1 MMPAEPEKITHALLA
16 KLTPRIVALI
26 LMAAIVSLAGL
37 VILAIFK
44 GAEVDLLGFKVNAR
58 GTQPPAGVVT
68 KVTAEDFIARLPT
81 RVRGSPEEAKQ
92 KIDAELGASDKK
104 STTIATLE
112 ERVAALEQTVRRLT
126 EEKDNLQQTV
136 EKSRDKF
143 LNLIQRLEDERTR
156 WEGSINTNIR
166 VEEKS
171 EVFRLLQQLLQ
182 RIGYYDGPIDADPP
196 RTREALKKY
205 KQAKGFTDEQY
216 WAYVTRETVI
226 FMVSD
231 YAQILLKESRG

>member
-1 MMPAEPEKITHALLA
+1 MPTEPANLTHALLA
-16 KLTPRIVALI
+16 KLTPRIVALVLI
-26 LMAAIVSLAGL
+26 AAIVALAG
-37 VILAIFK
+37 VVVLAIFK

-58 GTQPPAGVVT
+58 GTEAAPAAPK
-68 KVTAEDFIARLPT
+68 KVSAEDFIATLPT
-81 RVRGSPEEAKQ
+81 RVRGSPKDARQ
-92 KIDAELGASDKK
+92 NIDAELSASDKK
-104 STTIATLE
+104 STTIAALE

-126 EEKDNLQQTV
+126 QEKANLQATV

-143 LNLIQRLEDERTR
+143 LNLIQRLEDERAR

-182 RIGYYDGPIDADPP
+182 RIGYYDGPIDADPA